1 MILTLQTRHWT
12 EGRKRL
18 LKGCTPLDTMLAFY
32 DKAPYNHDRNQ
43 DLDVPDLWLDL

>member
-1 MILTLQTRHWT
+1 
-12 EGRKRL
+12 
-18 LKGCTPLDTMLAFY
+18 MLAFY